1 MGILTCIIKDTS
13 LYTNFVVPYCIAR
26 EVRESSTCTPDRC
39 SKQLSFFCTGDFEMG
54 SGIDACRSLPRKKN
68 VSRSIGR
75 AVLSIFRAW
84 SQTPMLGARYIG
96 FVPFRHYSRAHI
108 DVMTNSCILPFFG
121 HHHGWFDGVIGV
133 RFVKYLWGVFSSIK
147 KTLACPLFCPPD
159 W

>member
-1 MGILTCIIKDTS
+1 MHSTPVFQATLVLVLEISKW
-13 LYTNFVVPYCIAR
+13 
-26 EVRESSTCTPDRC
+26 EVAST
-39 SKQLSFFCTGDFEMG
+39 LGHYH
-54 SGIDACRSLPRKKN
+54 AKKI
-68 VSRSIGR
+68 VSRLIGR

-96 FVPFRHYSRAHI
+96 FGPFRHYSRAHI
-108 DVMTNSCILPFFG
+108 DVMTNSCILPFSG

-159 W
+159 C